1 MMSLEGPFLAAVI
14 ARTPDPAFNLA
25 AYGVAFAFAILVESP
40 VIMLMS
46 ASTALA
52 ENAASYRRLRA
63 FANALNA
70 FATALLLLVLVPPV
84 HGALMSGLLGLP
96 APVTE
101 LVYGALWLSLPWPA
115 AIGYRRFMH
124 GILIRSGRTRL
135 VALGTVFR
143 LIGMTAAA
151 LLLFSATDFP
161 GAWVGAASLSSGVL
175 VEALATR
182 WMATGALREL
192 LSDDPSE
199 RVDVAHAEAEVYQAE
214 VAALGVAAPEGE
226 ALPSLAPLPR
236 PAPAH
241 EAPSYREIAR
251 FYYPLALT
259 SFIGLTV
266 HPMLTFFMGRA
277 VEPIG
282 SLAVFPVVHALSFL
296 FRAIGFSYQEVVIAL
311 SGKRFENVPA
321 LSRFGVGLA
330 AASAGGLAV
339 VAFTP
344 LVNIWFVT
352 LSGLTPE
359 LAALAVTPARV
370 SVALPALAVLL
381 AYQHGLLVQGRK
393 TRPIT
398 ISTAIEVAAIAVL
411 FVALG
416 WGLEMTGVTAA
427 MIALVGGRLAG
438 NLYLRRDVKR
448 AVGNR

>member
-1 MMSLEGPFLAAVI
+1 
-14 ARTPDPAFNLA
+14 
-25 AYGVAFAFAILVESP
+25 
-40 VIMLMS
+40 
-46 ASTALA
+46 
-52 ENAASYRRLRA
+52 
-63 FANALNA
+63 
-70 FATALLLLVLVPPV
+70 
-84 HGALMSGLLGLP
+84 
-96 APVTE
+96 
-101 LVYGALWLSLPWPA
+101 
-115 AIGYRRFMH
+115 MH

-135 VALGTVFR
+135 VALGTIFR
-143 LIGMTAAA
+143 LAGMTAAA
-151 LLLFSATDFP
+151 LLLFAATDFP
-161 GAWVGAASLSSGVL
+161 GAWVGAASLSTGVL

-192 LSDDPSE
+192 LSEDPSAAQADGRSRGARTQVE
-199 RVDVAHAEAEVYQAE
+199 VRRVESEVYEAE
-214 VAALGVAAPEGE
+214 VAALGVASPEGE
-226 ALPSLAPLPR
+226 ALPSLAPVPQ
-236 PAPAH
+236 PAVLD

-398 ISTAIEVAAIAVL
+398 ISTAIEVAGIAVL

-448 AVGNR
+448 ATGSR